1 MGSGRPFFISD
12 AKGACSVADRAATV
26 PVCHNRR
33 SKRTRNSGR
42 TTSRC
47 TPAATR
53 WVHLTSTLTGLTL
66 TAYGLARGRKR
77 YLAAL
82 PLIGYGTAWPA
93 HFLIEKNNPATFGH
107 PLWSLR
113 GDAQMIRTMLAGR
126 DAELAETAAKWLAE
140 HGEDGEERTG

>member
-1 MGSGRPFFISD
+1 MPNGRLRCPYVTADVRYVRGILALLRRDALPCRNPLGPSD
-12 AKGACSVADRAATV
+12 R
-26 PVCHNRR
+26 H
-33 SKRTRNSGR
+33 
-42 TTSRC
+42 
-47 TPAATR
+47 
-53 WVHLTSTLTGLTL
+53 LTGLAIS
-66 TAYGLARGRKR
+66 AYGLARGRKR

-107 PLWSLR
+107 PVWSLR

-140 HGEDGEERTG
+140 HGEGERGEGEPSGDGRG

>member
-1 MGSGRPFFISD
+1 MSQQTFDTYEEFWPYY
-12 AKGACSVADRAATV
+12 VAM
-26 PVCHNRR
+26 H
-33 SKRTRNSGR
+33 
-42 TTSRC
+42 SR
-47 TPAATR
+47 AATR
-53 WVHLTSTLTGLTL
+53 WVHLTGTLTGLAIS
-66 TAYGLARGRKR
+66 AYGLTRGRKR

-107 PLWSLR
+107 PVWSLR

-140 HGEDGEERTG
+140 HGEGERGEGGPSGDGRG